1 MAFLEHIIALIAP
14 HYCLGCSKEGDL
26 ICKSCAQKLPE
37 PPSVCYFC
45 YAPQPERSGLCKPC
59 SARTHL
65 SAIFVKTIHQDVAKQ
80 LVHKAK
86 FDRGVAG
93 LKNIARLLPRM
104 PMGDYVVTPLPTA
117 NARVRSRGYD
127 HAHKIAQEYARHKG
141 LAYARLLAR
150 TNNERQ
156 VGATASERHKHIRGA
171 FRISGVKR
179 KMPQDII
186 LIDDVITTG
195 SSVSEAAR
203 ALHAAGA
210 RHVVAVVFAYTLP
223 KSPHN

>member
-1 MAFLEHIIALIAP
+1 MTFLEHIIALIAP
-14 HYCLGCSKEGDL
+14 HHCLGCLKEGDL
-26 ICKSCAQKLPE
+26 ICKSCAQKLPK
-37 PPSVCYFC
+37 PPGVCYFC
-45 YAPQPERSGLCKPC
+45 YAPQPELIGLCAPC

-65 SAIFVKTIHQDVAKQ
+65 SAIHVRTTYQGVAKQ

-93 LKNIARLLPRM
+93 LKDIGWLLPCVSM
-104 PMGDYVVTPLPTA
+104 NNYIVTSLPTA

-156 VGATASERHKHIRGA
+156 VGATANDRHKHIRGA

-179 KMPQDII
+179 KMPQNVI

-195 SSVSEAAR
+195 ASLSEAAQ

-210 RHVVAVVFAYTLP
+210 RQVVAVVFAYTLP
-223 KSPHN
+223 KKPR